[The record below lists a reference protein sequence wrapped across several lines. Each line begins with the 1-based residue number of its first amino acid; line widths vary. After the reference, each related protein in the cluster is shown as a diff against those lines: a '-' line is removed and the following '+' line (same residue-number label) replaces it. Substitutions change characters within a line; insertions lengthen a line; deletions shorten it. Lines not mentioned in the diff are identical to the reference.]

1 MFFLLEVVLVFLSL
15 LSVSLLACGW
25 FSKQNGEAT
34 NCTSSTNEDSDDVK
48 REIHCYR
55 ACLCCFKKS
64 VTDTT
69 CDEENHCESD
79 SFDGFTVKVRAL
91 NFQIKE
97 IDLDQEESDSVS
109 SRSSESKDESD
120 SVSSQAESI
129 VREVL
134 ASACSFDLG
143 EEVEYRSKTHW
154 KRGIVTSLS
163 PLKVKGEFNWV
174 AKHYEQVRKLR
185 VFSEES
191 SDPDG
196 KVFSLEEFK
205 NIMQS
210 ARRHTSHGKSFLSH
224 SMKSRSNLLKT
235 LARD

>member
-1 MFFLLEVVLVFLSL
+1 MSFLLPVVLVFLVL
-15 LSVSLLACGW
+15 LSVGLLACAW
-25 FSKQNGEAT
+25 FSKQDGEAT
-34 NCTSSTNEDSDDVK
+34 NCTSSTKEDVT
-48 REIHCYR
+48 REIHRHKCS
-55 ACLCCFKKS
+55 LCCFKRS
-64 VTDTT
+64 GTDANR
-69 CDEENHCESD
+69 DEEDPGED
-79 SFDGFTVKVRAL
+79 DRFDGFTVKVREL
-91 NFQIKE
+91 DFQIKE
-97 IDLDQEESDSVS
+97 IDLDPEESDSVS

-120 SVSSQAESI
+120 SVSSHAESI
-129 VREVL
+129 VRDVL
-134 ASACSFDLG
+134 SSACSFDVG

-163 PLKVKGEFNWV
+163 PLKVKGEFNWL

-185 VFSEES
+185 VLSEES

-196 KVFSLEEFK
+196 KEFSLEEFK

-210 ARRHTSHGKSFLSH
+210 ARRHTLHGKGFLSH